1 MNPTLQRYLLSTAIT
16 FVSTFMVVLGTNLP
30 SALSGQ
36 TLTFAL
42 IGSIIMIAMRATVK
56 AVGENMVGG
65 HGDLPSITASVPAQ
79 EAAPI
84 PAQV

>member
-42 IGSIIMIAMRATVK
+42 VGSIIMVAIRATVK

-65 HGDLPSITASVPAQ
+65 HGDLPSITAPTPVPA
-79 EAAPI
+79 AAP
-84 PAQV
+84 VV